1 MQNYIFL
8 LPLYNDWKSVQKLI
22 GEINNQIKKV
32 KKKALILIIDDNS
45 TKIEKLNIKAFSN
58 IKNIKILSLRK
69 NLGSQKAI
77 AVGLKYINSQKQ
89 KCIITI
95 LDSDGEDDSSQIAH
109 MIKKAELNPDF
120 VIVSCRTKRG
130 EGIIFSWFYI
140 LHKFLTFIFTFKWI
154 NFGNYSSFDSKNL
167 SNILKNNNAWLAYSS
182 AVADNCN
189 IKKVYAARKKRFFG
203 KSKLSL
209 FGLFLHSLRV
219 MSVFL
224 YRVIF
229 LSFIYVCLVIYFKDF
244 LNHYFNI
251 VVALVLF
258 LNMLIS
264 LTYILMRTYNFNKS
278 LDLIRNNKS

>member
-1 MQNYIFL
+1 MQNHIFL

-22 GEINNQIKKV
+22 GEINKQIKKV

-45 TKIEKLNIKAFSN
+45 TKSQKLNIKAFRY

-77 AVGLKYINSQKQ
+77 AVGLKYLNSKKQ
-89 KCIITI
+89 KSIITI

>member
-1 MQNYIFL
+1 LQNHIFL

-45 TKIEKLNIKAFSN
+45 TKSQKLNIKAFRY

-77 AVGLKYINSQKQ
+77 AVGLKYLNSKKQ
-89 KCIITI
+89 KSIITI

-229 LSFIYVCLVIYFKDF
+229 FSFIYVCFVIYLKDF

-251 VVALVLF
+251 VVALILF

-264 LTYILMRTYNFNKS
+264 LTYILMRPYNFNKS
-278 LDLIRNNKS
+278 LDLIRKNKS

>member
-1 MQNYIFL
+1 MQNHIFL

-22 GEINNQIKKV
+22 GEINKQIKKV

-45 TKIEKLNIKAFSN
+45 TKSQKLNIKAFRY

-77 AVGLKYINSQKQ
+77 AVGLKYLNSKKQ
-89 KCIITI
+89 KSIITI

-229 LSFIYVCLVIYFKDF
+229 FSFIYVCFVIYLKDF

-251 VVALVLF
+251 VVALILF

-264 LTYILMRTYNFNKS
+264 LTYILMRPYNFNKS
-278 LDLIRNNKS
+278 LDLIRKNKS

>member
-1 MQNYIFL
+1 MQNHIFL

-45 TKIEKLNIKAFSN
+45 TKTEKLNIKAFRY

-77 AVGLKYINSQKQ
+77 AVGLKYLNSKKQ
-89 KCIITI
+89 KSIITI

-167 SNILKNNNAWLAYSS
+167 SNILKNNNTWLAYSS

-229 LSFIYVCLVIYFKDF
+229 FSFIYVCFVIYLKDF

-251 VVALVLF
+251 VVALILF

-264 LTYILMRTYNFNKS
+264 LTYILMRPYNFNKS
-278 LDLIRNNKS
+278 LDLIRKNKS

>member
-1 MQNYIFL
+1 MQNHIFL

-45 TKIEKLNIKAFSN
+45 TKSQKLNIKAFRY

-77 AVGLKYINSQKQ
+77 AVGLKYLNSKKQ
-89 KCIITI
+89 KSIITI

-229 LSFIYVCLVIYFKDF
+229 FSFIYVCFVIYLKDF

-251 VVALVLF
+251 VVALILF

-264 LTYILMRTYNFNKS
+264 LTYILMRPYNFNKS
-278 LDLIRNNKS
+278 LDLIRKNKS